1 MIDSG
6 LLHVGYFFIGLEF
19 VALSALVGI
28 ASLYDI
34 KSRRIPN
41 WLIAIGIISSLCF
54 HMFSG
59 YGYGF
64 TFWATGLLVGF
75 LFFLPLYVM
84 RAMGAGDVK
93 LMAAVGSFVGGIA
106 AFQTVI
112 LTLLAGG
119 VMALLVVLWN
129 RSWKL
134 VSENLRLIITSMTI
148 SVLTTQLPK
157 AEAPVK
163 SAGSLPY
170 GVAIATGT
178 LLYICFFRP

>member
-1 MIDSG
+1 MGS
-6 LLHVGYFFIGLEF
+6 FFIGLEF
-19 VALSALVGI
+19 VALLALIAI
-28 ASLYDI
+28 ASLYDV

-41 WLIAIGIISSLCF
+41 WLIVTGLASSLF
-54 HMFSG
+54 YQTFSG

-64 TFWATGLLVGF
+64 TFWITGLGVGF
-75 LFFLPLYVM
+75 LSFLPLYVI

-106 AFQTVI
+106 AFQTVV

-119 VMALLVVLWN
+119 ALALLVMLWN

-134 VSENLRLIITSMTI
+134 VFENISLMTTNMTI
-148 SVLTTQLPK
+148 NAMTRQLPK

-163 SAGSLPY
+163 SAGNLPY
-170 GVAIATGT
+170 GVAIAAGT